1 MLHLLFPR
9 LLLLPLLH
17 VLLRLQMHITGAA
30 AANYMH
36 HTAELATVQV
46 DISAGVIA
54 STRDEYVSYN
64 IDSTENR
71 NYFER
76 NLSSPQLAAFA
87 RELSPAF
94 MRIGGSGAN
103 ILFYHFGDDAGKQHP
118 ARYVWH
124 WKQWTVANTSAKY
137 LEPALWESV
146 CKLSVAAGAKLV
158 LNVNMIQFAEDGG
171 HNMKQLLQ
179 WTIGKGYRIHH
190 VEPSNELGT
199 PPVSVLQG
207 MHNLLVELYPDEQAR
222 PGLIGSDDGECP
234 PCADLMRAQCKN
246 ASVPLFA
253 ANYHKYSDCD
263 KVLSPQDVAN
273 ISAFSYADGAETWIG
288 EAASCGSGGHPGV
301 SDTFASGFW
310 YMQHLGRL
318 AQLNHRVFL
327 RQSLIGGNYGLL
339 RDRFWDKNMTG
350 DAVLPNTDYFVA
362 VLFKRQMGNDVFA
375 TQPSKDG
382 KVLAYAHCAR
392 KHPGG
397 GLAVALINFD
407 TSVRSTSVQ
416 AVGGGSLDGARVE
429 YILTAAGG
437 ERGGPYSQFAQLNG
451 RGTPLASAKDLADG
465 AKAGKGAT
473 VTLPPQS
480 FGVVVWP
487 GAGVALCGG
496 S

>member
-1 MLHLLFPR
+1 MLRLLLPR
-9 LLLLPLLH
+9 LVLLPLL
-17 VLLRLQMHITGAA
+17 LLRLQMHITGAA
-30 AANYMH
+30 AGANYMH

-158 LNVNMIQFAEDGG
+158 LNANMIQFAEDGG

-392 KHPGG
+392 QHPGG

-416 AVGGGSLDGARVE
+416 AVGGGSLDGARIE

-437 ERGGPYSQFAQLNG
+437 ERDGPYSQFAQLNG
-451 RGTPLASAKDLADG
+451 GGTPLASAKDLADG